1 MNIYAIYTL
10 QDKEAMRELLRH
22 LKPLVEANGVSIWDG
37 DAILSG
43 QAWKPKNEAQLD
55 LADVFLLLLSD
66 AFMHS
71 EFIQQLEFKRVID
84 HYKSGKSKVIPILLN
99 DCPWT
104 IDFNSDD
111 YNFNFKELQVLPQNG
126 TPIQNWDSPDQ
137 AYRQIAAQ
145 IKQLV
150 KPTTQNS
157 TQEAFLK
164 TQEENASNKEVKDQI
179 AIDFT
184 VEEAKARKKIEEEK
198 IIKKEIEAVAH
209 RAAADAKRQQ
219 EVDESKS
226 SAEAQKLKQAAEL
239 KSKAEEELKLR
250 QDTEA
255 KSKAEEELKLKSETE
270 AKKRAEEAARIE
282 EAAMATKRRAEQAQ
296 RQKDELE
303 ATKKAAEKHNLEV
316 EAMGNAEVANT
327 VREERNAKHGNEEGS
342 WAKPTPEAD
351 QEKKEPLPEVN
362 SQRRKR
368 IRIVALVATTVLLG
382 IWAFSLL
389 TNKDSEKETLP
400 ATTDAVRDEKP
411 ETESAPEEDPLA
423 QLRIGDT
430 YKGGI
435 VFAIDPSGKTGKI
448 AHLEDSGP
456 MSWSDAMKI
465 EGVLG
470 EGWRLPTIDELQI
483 MYRNIGQGAT
493 NKGEFADELYWS
505 ATPYDAYQARL
516 LRFRDG
522 NTSYHYNKAV
532 EQRKFLIR
540 AIRDFG
546 Q

>member
-1 MNIYAIYTL
+1 MDPKMNIYAIYTL
-10 QDKEAMRELLRH
+10 EDKEAMRELLHH
-22 LKPLVEANGVSIWDG
+22 LRPLEEDNGVSIWDG

-43 QAWKPKNEAQLD
+43 QAWKPKNDAHLD
-55 LADVFLLLLSD
+55 LADVFLLLVSD

-84 HYKSGKSKVIPILLN
+84 RYKSGKATVIPILLN

-111 YNFNFKELQVLPQNG
+111 YNFNFKELQVLPQDG
-126 TPIQNWDSPDQ
+126 TPIKNWDSPDQ
-137 AYRQIAAQ
+137 AYKQIAGH

-150 KPTTQNS
+150 NPTTLNP
-157 TQEAFLK
+157 TQEAFQI
-164 TQEENASNKEVKDQI
+164 TQDENASNNKIKDQI

-184 VEEAKARKKIEEEK
+184 VEEAKARRRIEEEK
-198 IIKKEIEAVAH
+198 KISKEIDAAANRE
-209 RAAADAKRQQ
+209 AADAKRQK
-219 EVDESKS
+219 EVAEAKS
-226 SAEAQKLKQAAEL
+226 RAEAQKLKQ
-239 KSKAEEELKLR
+239 
-250 QDTEA
+250 DTEA
-255 KSKAEEELKLKSETE
+255 KRKAEEELKLKRETE
-270 AKKRAEEAARIE
+270 TKIRAEEAIRIE
-282 EAAMATKRRAEQAQ
+282 AAAMEAKRRTEKAK

-303 ATKKAAEKHNLEV
+303 ATKRAAEKQSL
-316 EAMGNAEVANT
+316 AEVAETMSNTTAANT
-327 VREERNAKHGNEEGS
+327 VWEERNDRREKEKGP
-342 WAKPTPEAD
+342 WAKDTAETD
-351 QEKKEPLPEVN
+351 QENQELLQEV
-362 SQRRKR
+362 SRHRRKR
-368 IRIVALVATTVLLG
+368 IRIVALVAAIAIIVM
-382 IWAFSLL
+382 WAFSLL
-389 TNKDSEKETLP
+389 TNKDVEKETLP
-400 ATTDAVRDEKP
+400 TITDSVRDEKP
-411 ETESAPEEDPLA
+411 ETDSEPKEEIVSILN
-423 QLRIGDT
+423 IGDT
-430 YKGGI
+430 YEGGI

-465 EGVLG
+465 DGELG
-470 EGWRLPTIDELQI
+470 EGWRLPTFDELQI

-493 NKGEFADELYWS
+493 NSGEFADELYWS
-505 ATPYDAYQARL
+505 ATPYDEYQARL